1 MTGQEG
7 RFVYVLGEGE
17 VVQKRTV
24 TVGPQVWK
32 GVAPV
37 SGPAAGWT
45 LIPPAEVEEKPQ
57 AMPSIVTIESGLTLT
72 DRVIVNG
79 LTKARPGTPVEPQ
92 AWELKPPP
100 AEKAK

>member
-1 MTGQEG
+1 MTALAQCI
-7 RFVYVLGEGE
+7 VLL
-17 VVQKRTV
+17 
-24 TVGPQVWK
+24 
-32 GVAPV
+32 AL
-37 SGPAAGWT
+37 AAGRVGDGPDPYEFERARAT
-45 LIPPAEVEEKPQ
+45 VVRAAVAK
-57 AMPSIVTIESGLTLT
+57 AAPSIVTIESGLTLT